1 MRKSIYAYRHLMRT
15 VFIAKVHL
23 RRREA
28 ATRERSGA
36 RQLVGEDPRVVAGR
50 DAVLALSGVA
60 S

>member
-1 MRKSIYAYRHLMRT
+1 MRT
-15 VFIAKVHL
+15 VSIAKVHL

-36 RQLVGEDPRVVAGR
+36 RRLEGEDLGVVAGR
-50 DAVLALSGVA
+50 DAVLAPPGVA